1 MCILTRRLQI
11 LLDEAQYARLESYAR
26 ERRLSVGAA
35 VREAIDK
42 AIPSDAARRRAAGKA
57 ILSAPRMHIGS
68 IEELRK
74 ELEEIRSG
82 AHE

>member
-1 MCILTRRLQI
+1 MLSRRLQI
-11 LLDEAQYARLESYAR
+11 LLDEGQYARLESYAK

-57 ILSAPRMHIGS
+57 ILSAPRMHVGT
-68 IEELRK
+68 IEELKK
-74 ELEEIRSG
+74 ELDDIRGG
-82 AHE
+82 AHD